1 MTKNIRIS
9 LYIFIPILL
18 WMISGLFVKDAVKN
32 EVPKNDLFTVG
43 TLLSEAVS
51 YQPTI
56 KLKATS
62 RSEARV
68 DVRAKTS
75 GEVVKIGSTQWNF
88 VEKDSILWSLGV
100 VELNRTDVKA
110 PFSGF
115 IEQIVKPGNFLE
127 RGQVCATIIQLNPII
142 FVAEVPEFNI
152 NKVGTGQD
160 VDIRLVTGE
169 FVNGKLTFVSKSASP
184 STRTFKV
191 ESQIENKNGLVR
203 DGITAEM
210 TIKTKLVM
218 AHKISP
224 SILLLTDEGKI
235 GIRSVENDIVKFHN
249 ITILEDSESGL
260 WITGIPKELELSVQG
275 QGFVEDGQKVLI
287 NKLWQVL

>member
-32 EVPKNDLFTVG
+32 EIPKNDLFTVG

-75 GEVVKIGSTQWNF
+75 GEVVKIGSTQGNF
-88 VEKDSILWSLGV
+88 VEKDSILCSLGV
-100 VELNRTDVKA
+100 VELNRTEVKA

-152 NKVGTGQD
+152 NKVETGQD

-169 FVNGKLTFVSKSASP
+169 FINGKLTFVSKSASP

-191 ESQIENKNGLVR
+191 ESQIKNKNGLVR

-224 SILLLTDEGKI
+224 SILLLNDEGKI

-260 WITGIPKELELSVQG
+260 WITGIPKELELIVQG

-287 NKLWQVL
+287 NKL